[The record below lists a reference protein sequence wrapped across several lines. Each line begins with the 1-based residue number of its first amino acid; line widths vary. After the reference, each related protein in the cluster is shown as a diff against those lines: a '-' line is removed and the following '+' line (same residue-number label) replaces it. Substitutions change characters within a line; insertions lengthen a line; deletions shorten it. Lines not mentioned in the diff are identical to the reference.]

1 MKKLFTRVLTLVV
14 ALVAT
19 SVVGVSSAGGSCAGA
34 STGGDWPSYGHDLAN
49 TRTQDQEDT
58 IGAGNAGNLTADWAF
73 DLTAQGGTG
82 TIQSTPIVADGCMYA
97 ATTTGYLFALN
108 ADSGDVVWSRQFIAN
123 GAFGGMWSPSIVDGV
138 LYAIVSNSGATTV
151 VALNDQ
157 TGGTLWESPPVATDT
172 GSFSNASAV
181 VFDGLIFVGISG
193 AEGGHSRSG
202 GWAIV
207 DATDG
212 TVLVRDFTVSQAD
225 YDIGYSGGSMWGTAV
240 VDPAT
245 EYLYEGTGQPS
256 NSAVRHEHQYT
267 NAIVK
272 IDVARARDIDG
283 SPVESA
289 TITNKKFGE
298 IVDAYKGLTDYGHA
312 PLDGNT
318 TCQVHTAGCVLF
330 DSDFGASPNL
340 FTNSRGFTMVGAY
353 QKTGIYH
360 ALYAD
365 GMTRA
370 WTNTMSQMIG
380 PPYLAN
386 AASSAYDGKQII
398 NVGAFPGQMVAAER
412 DFGAYT
418 WVSPTGGG
426 TNYNPTETAN
436 GVAYIND
443 DKGFLHAVDTSNGV
457 PLLAHPM
464 EADTGTVCTP
474 GLTSGG
480 AAIARHTVFSTC
492 GSWVI
497 AYRLPAA

>member
-1 MKKLFTRVLTLVV
+1 MKKAFTRVLTLVV
-14 ALVAT
+14 ALAAT
-19 SVVGVSSAGGSCAGA
+19 SVVGVSSADGSCAGA
-34 STGGDWPSYGHDLAN
+34 SSGGDWPSFGHDLSN
-49 TRTQDQEDT
+49 TRSQDQEDK
-58 IGAGNAGNLTADWAF
+58 INASNVGSLAADWSFNLTAA
-73 DLTAQGGTG
+73 GGTG
-82 TIQSTPIVADGCMYA
+82 TIQSTPIVADGCVYA

-108 ADSGDVVWSRQFIAN
+108 ADTADLVWSKKYVAT
-123 GAFGGMWSPSIVDGV
+123 GSFGGMWSPSIVDGV
-138 LYAIVSNSGATTV
+138 LYAIVSNSGATRV
-151 VALNDQ
+151 IALNDQ
-157 TGGTLWESPPVATDT
+157 TGDTLWESLPVATDP
-172 GSFSNASAV
+172 GSFSNAGAV

-212 TVLVRDFTVSQAD
+212 EVLLREFTVPQSD
-225 YDIGYSGGSMWGTAV
+225 FDRGFSGGSMWATAV

-245 EYLYEGTGQPS
+245 KYLYEGTGQPS
-256 NSAVRHEHQYT
+256 NSAVRAEHHYT

-283 SPVESA
+283 NPVESA
-289 TITNKKFGE
+289 AITNKKFGK

-330 DSDFGASPNL
+330 DTDFGSSPNL
-340 FTNSRGFTMVGAY
+340 FTNSRGYTMVGSY
-353 QKTGIYH
+353 QKTGVYH
-360 ALYAD
+360 ALYTD

-370 WTNTMSQMIG
+370 WTNTMSQMVG

-386 AASSAYDGKQII
+386 AASSAYDGRQII
-398 NVGAFPGQMVAAER
+398 NVGAHPGQMVAAER
-412 DFGAYT
+412 DFGAYN

-426 TNYNPTETAN
+426 TNYNPTEVAN

-443 DKGFLHAVDTSNGV
+443 AKGFLHAVDTSNGV

-480 AAIARHTVFSTC
+480 AAIARHTVYSTC
-492 GSWVI
+492 GAWVI